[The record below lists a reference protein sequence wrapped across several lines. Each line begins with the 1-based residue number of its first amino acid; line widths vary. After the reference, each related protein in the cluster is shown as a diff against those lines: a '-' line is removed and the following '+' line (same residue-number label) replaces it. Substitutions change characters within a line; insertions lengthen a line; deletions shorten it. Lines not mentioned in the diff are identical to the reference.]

1 MNAQYWI
8 DKLDLEP
15 HIEGGYFKQTFVSSE
30 YINLEDGRIREASS
44 NILFLLTASNPCHLP
59 RLKSEETWFYH
70 YGHSLSIHMIY
81 PDGHYE
87 CAKIGNGENELLSY
101 TVKRNVIF
109 GSSIDSDC
117 DNDYSIVSCVVS
129 PAFHYEDFEVFTQD
143 ELIKQY
149 PHHRNIIKKM
159 AYKKT

>member
-1 MNAQYWI
+1 
-8 DKLDLEP
+8 
-15 HIEGGYFKQTFVSSE
+15 
-30 YINLEDGRIREASS
+30 
-44 NILFLLTASNPCHLP
+44 
-59 RLKSEETWFYH
+59 
-70 YGHSLSIHMIY
+70 MIY

-159 AYKKT
+159 AYKKI